1 MTLVV
6 DAAPLVA
13 VADRRD
19 RTKAAVETVLR
30 DEPGDLIIAAPVTAE
45 IDYLLG
51 KRAGRDARLAF
62 LADLAAERFRVAD
75 LEPSDYRVIAD
86 LERRYASLD
95 VGLADLSTVVVAAK
109 AGTRKVL
116 TFDERHFRVLR
127 PLNGGTFT
135 LLPADA

>member
-1 MTLVV
+1 MTMVV

-19 RTKAAVETVLR
+19 RAKGMIEALLR
-30 DEPGDLIIAAPVTAE
+30 DEPGELIIAAPVAAE

-51 KRAGRDARLAF
+51 KRVGRDARLAF
-62 LADLAAERFRVAD
+62 LADLAAERFRTTCLESAD
-75 LEPSDYRVIAD
+75 YPVIAD
-86 LERRYASLD
+86 LERRYAALD
-95 VGLADLSTVVVAAK
+95 VGLADLSTVIAAAK